1 MDGGLS
7 GQEVTQLQAGVQV
20 PELRDHPQAGGRIER
35 AVHRGQGGRLH
46 RDRGGWSHSRSAPG
60 QRRSAPRYRQGFGP
74 GDAQQSGPWSA
85 SRHDQQGSGF
95 QRVEQQRLVP
105 ALRLLAASFRGGG
118 QPQYNHAHFE
128 IMNKILRI
136 IIGVLL
142 IIGGLAVVFLSVSL
156 FPQPVEWGK
165 IFFSFLPIFAIGV
178 GTIFLGWGVIS
189 GMTWHDILDYV
200 LLLWR

>member
-1 MDGGLS
+1 
-7 GQEVTQLQAGVQV
+7 
-20 PELRDHPQAGGRIER
+20 
-35 AVHRGQGGRLH
+35 
-46 RDRGGWSHSRSAPG
+46 
-60 QRRSAPRYRQGFGP
+60 
-74 GDAQQSGPWSA
+74 
-85 SRHDQQGSGF
+85 
-95 QRVEQQRLVP
+95 
-105 ALRLLAASFRGGG
+105 LLAASFRGGG